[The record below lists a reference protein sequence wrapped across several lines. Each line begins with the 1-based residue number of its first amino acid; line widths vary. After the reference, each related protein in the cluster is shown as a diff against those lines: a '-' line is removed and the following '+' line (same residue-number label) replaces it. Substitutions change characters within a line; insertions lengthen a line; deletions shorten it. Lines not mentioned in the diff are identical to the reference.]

1 MTPTVNF
8 LDATCESLLAATL
21 AIPTDSPV
29 KAEVLK
35 VYVRVVV
42 VDDDDDDDDDDEH
55 LMMLMMNII
64 VKRTSAKDIWFCK
77 CYRYLSFL

>member
-1 MTPTVNF
+1 MTPTVKF

-35 VYVRVVV
+35 DYVHVV
-42 VDDDDDDDDDDEH
+42 DDDDDDEH

-77 CYRYLSFL
+77 CYRYLSFP